1 MAKKFVPPMLSIH
14 AAADLQLDDCATTHR
29 FIRHTGGGKQND
41 FRFQIMLTPNPK
53 EAEPT
58 RSRPGGEV
66 TIGVMS
72 QNLWSTYFSL
82 VGRDRFG
89 RLRSFAEA
97 LSKCEKQVLYT

>member
-1 MAKKFVPPMLSIH
+1 ML
-14 AAADLQLDDCATTHR
+14 A
-29 FIRHTGGGKQND
+29 
-41 FRFQIMLTPNPK
+41 PK
-53 EAEPT
+53 EEEPEN
-58 RSRPGGEV
+58 RSSPGEV

-97 LSKCEKQVLYT
+97 LSKCDKQVLCVYTGSD